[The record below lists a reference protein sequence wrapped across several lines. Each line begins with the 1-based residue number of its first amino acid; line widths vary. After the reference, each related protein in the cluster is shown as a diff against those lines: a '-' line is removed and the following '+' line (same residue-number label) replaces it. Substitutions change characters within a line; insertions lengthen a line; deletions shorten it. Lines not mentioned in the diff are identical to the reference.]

1 MGTSIHPQSSQ
12 AQSLQFSM
20 KKKKKSRKEKDLA
33 GWGTFPSLLDS
44 NLERNIG

>member
-20 KKKKKSRKEKDLA
+20 KKKKKVQKRKRVSWVGYISKPF
-33 GWGTFPSLLDS
+33 GQ
-44 NLERNIG
+44 